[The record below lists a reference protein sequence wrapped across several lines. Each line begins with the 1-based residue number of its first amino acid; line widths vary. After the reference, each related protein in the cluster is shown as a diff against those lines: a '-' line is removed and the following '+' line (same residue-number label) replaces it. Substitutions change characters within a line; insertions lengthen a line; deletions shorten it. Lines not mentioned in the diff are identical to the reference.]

1 MNKKETAQILAILRE
16 YYPRDFVST
25 DLQTK
30 VEAWYLILKDYD
42 YTLTQNAVLAFVTSD
57 TEGFMPTLGQI
68 IAKIKSLSNPKG
80 DMTEVEAWALVYK
93 AICNS
98 AYNSVEEFEKLPD
111 VVKRAVGNADVLKS
125 WSMLNTDEVNTVIQ
139 SNFMRSY
146 KSSNFQQKE
155 IDVLP
160 SSTKQYVNQLA
171 DKMNVGLLTDQNA
184 CRESTRLIGGVKI
197 KIGKITRVG
206 I

>member
-98 AYNSVEEFEKLPD
+98 AYSSVEEFEKLPD

-146 KSSNFQQKE
+146 KSSNFHQKE

-160 SSTKQYVNQLA
+160 NSTKQYVNQLA
-171 DKMNVGLLTDQNA
+171 DKMNVGLLTD
-184 CRESTRLIGGVKI
+184 
-197 KIGKITRVG
+197 
-206 I
+206 

>member
-42 YTLTQNAVLAFVTSD
+42 YILTQNAVLAFVTSD

-160 SSTKQYVNQLA
+160 NSTKQYVNQLA
-171 DKMNVGLLTDQNA
+171 DKMNVGLLTD
-184 CRESTRLIGGVKI
+184 
-197 KIGKITRVG
+197 
-206 I
+206 

>member
-160 SSTKQYVNQLA
+160 NSTKQYVNQLA
-171 DKMNVGLLTDQNA
+171 DKMNVGLLTD
-184 CRESTRLIGGVKI
+184 
-197 KIGKITRVG
+197 
-206 I
+206 